1 MISRRGQFKPAIFTT
16 VFLLFICLA
25 QDCPAREQTDF
36 KPLFPVGFDHEFPKP
51 IETFEEIK
59 KMILDNYYSEE
70 IRWNLSSAFAM
81 MWL

>member
-36 KPLFPVGFDHEFPKP
+36 KPLFPVGFDHE
-51 IETFEEIK
+51 
-59 KMILDNYYSEE
+59 
-70 IRWNLSSAFAM
+70 
-81 MWL
+81 